1 LARLTVV
8 YGESFGFVHR
18 TSLLKFRRYKITYG
32 QGIAIPGIGDIIRLY
47 QQLLRPLRNGIV
59 TLFLSKTMAALRWV
73 FQHAQK
79 SLRNS

>member
-1 LARLTVV
+1 MARLTAV

-18 TSLLKFRRYKITYG
+18 TRLLKFRTYKITYG

-47 QQLLRPLRNGIV
+47 QHLLGPLRNGIV
-59 TLFLSKTMAALRWV
+59 ILLLSRTMAALRWV
-73 FQHAQK
+73 YQHAQK